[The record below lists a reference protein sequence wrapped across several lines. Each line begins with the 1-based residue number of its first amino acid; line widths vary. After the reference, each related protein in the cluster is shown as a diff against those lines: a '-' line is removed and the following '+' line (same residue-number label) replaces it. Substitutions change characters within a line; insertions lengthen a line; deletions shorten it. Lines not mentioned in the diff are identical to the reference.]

1 MSITFVRTAGKSKC
15 SVRERDQENKKEREK
30 GGGERQWEGG
40 GVEEEGEREEKG
52 ERKGRERGSR
62 ECVRTHAH
70 ISPNLLQLHVCS

>member
-30 GGGERQWEGG
+30 GGRKTVGRG

-52 ERKGRERGSR
+52 GRKGRERGSR